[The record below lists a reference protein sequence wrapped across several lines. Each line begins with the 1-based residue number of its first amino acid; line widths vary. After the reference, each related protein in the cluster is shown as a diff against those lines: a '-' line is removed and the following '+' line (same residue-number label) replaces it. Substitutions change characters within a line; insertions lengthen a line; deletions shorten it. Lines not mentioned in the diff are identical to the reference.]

1 MMNSQEVASGYVV
14 KRVTIVAWKLYTQ
27 LRLTFFTKAHQM
39 SQVFSTPN
47 QKVVGYWMYVR
58 NLYVRNFHFIHLFSK
73 MRMCVLC
80 D

>member
-39 SQVFSTPN
+39 SQVFSS
-47 QKVVGYWMYVR
+47 VYI
-58 NLYVRNFHFIHLFSK
+58 RNFYFYALFSR
-73 MRMCVLC
+73 MRTFSEV
-80 D
+80 